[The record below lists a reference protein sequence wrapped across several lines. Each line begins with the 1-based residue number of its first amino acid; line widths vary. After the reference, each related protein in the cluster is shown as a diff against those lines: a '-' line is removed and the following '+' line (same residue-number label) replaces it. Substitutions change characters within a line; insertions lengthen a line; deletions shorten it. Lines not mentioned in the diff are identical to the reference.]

1 MAQHA
6 ARPGEPT
13 GLTRWIGWILFIGIV
28 MIVSG
33 LLSLIQG
40 LVALLDDDFYLVKAE
55 SLAID
60 LDYTVWGWLLVAFG
74 VLLLGSGYAVMF
86 GHTWARFVA
95 LIVTFV
101 HAMINLTFLAAYPI
115 WSTLAIGLDLI
126 AIYAI
131 AVHGAEGKLLRRSE
145 RG

>member
-1 MAQHA
+1 MAEQT
-6 ARPGEPT
+6 G
-13 GLTRWIGWILFIGIV
+13 GLTKWVGWVLFTGVV
-28 MIVSG
+28 MMVSG
-33 LLSLIQG
+33 LISLIQG
-40 LVALLDDDFYLVKAE
+40 LVALVDDDFYLVKAE

-60 LDYTVWGWLLVAFG
+60 LDYTTWGWLLVAFG
-74 VLLLGSGYAVMF
+74 ALLLGAGYAVMF
-86 GHTWARFVA
+86 GHLWARFVA
-95 LIVTFV
+95 LVIVFV